1 MSPEERQLV
10 TGLFQRMRSFGAPQ
24 KDSEA
29 AALIGD
35 SMRALPDAPYM
46 LVQSVLAQEHALQAA
61 GKRIEEL
68 ERRLREG
75 QAAAEREQQG
85 SGSFLGGLLGGGRP
99 VSQPASQPVS
109 PPASQATATSVPP
122 AESRAEPAAFDGDNR
137 RPRWTQSASARQT
150 PPEPAGGGGGFMRS
164 ALATAAGVAGGML
177 AAGAIGNLLG
187 TNSPAQAAN
196 AQPNPAASPTPA
208 NTDAAVQQARQDWED
223 DVRADAED
231 ADWSDGGGIDT
242 GGDF

>member
-46 LVQSVLAQEHALQAA
+46 LVQSVLAQEHALQEA

-99 VSQPASQPVS
+99 VSEP
-109 PPASQATATSVPP
+109 TTTSVPP
-122 AESRAEPAAFDGDNR
+122 TQSRAEPAAFDDER
-137 RPRWTQSASARQT
+137 RPWTTQTSPAPQAAPSAS
-150 PPEPAGGGGGFMRS
+150 GGFMRS